1 MDWKIRQDRQDDR
14 VWSMEVMLRYE
25 GFLDPRIYE
34 CADYCTS
41 AGLTKDAN
49 DVITTWVEW
58 KLDHPSDNPQINNRL

>member
-1 MDWKIRQDRQDDR
+1 
-14 VWSMEVMLRYE
+14 MEVMLRHE

-49 DVITTWVEW
+49 DVRAAWEEW
-58 KLDHPSDNPQINNRL
+58 KVDNPSDNPQINNRL